1 MSCQTGKKI
10 FIFRGN
16 AKTEHI
22 HKEGIFLKRSLK
34 PVTCALVAA
43 LSLSVVPGVKL
54 GPLGVDVVSA
64 ATGAATPAAPAP
76 KAPAAPKV
84 TAPKTTAAPKAAVT
98 TVATAVARLLAVGS
112 NGSDV
117 ALLQTKLN
125 ENGFKLSVDGVF
137 GERTLEAVKSYQGKN
152 GLKADGIVGPKTLAK
167 LNPAPVVTPEPT
179 PAPAPT
185 PVDVVT
191 TASLVNNVEAFAKGI
206 SKDGKWIISTLNDL
220 TSDKTLVLEGEFKNG
235 KKNADGTDAIQ
246 RKIALYTQD
255 KDKNVTAR
263 FTLTAPKLVIKS
275 PNARIQSGT
284 FKGDLYV
291 RVPNF
296 QLVDAT
302 VDGNVY
308 FTTKEAQDTFKMDA
322 KSSVT
327 GKQLLTAIDTTTSA
341 SLVDNVEAFEKGISK
356 DGKWIISVLNDLT
369 TNKTLVLDGEFKNG
383 KKDAAGNE
391 LIQRKISLYNQIS
404 LDGKKVPVES
414 YTLTAPKLVIK
425 SPEARIQGGTFK
437 GDLYVRVPNFQLV
450 NAKVDGNVYFT
461 TQEAQ
466 DTFKVD
472 ANSSVTGK
480 QLLTAIDTTTS
491 ASLVDNVEAFEK
503 GISKDG
509 KWIISVLNDLT
520 TDKALVLDG
529 EFKNGKKDAAG
540 NELIQRKISLYNQI
554 SLDGKKVPVESYT
567 LTAPTLTINSPEAR
581 IQGGT
586 FKGDVYVTV
595 PNFQLV
601 NAKVDGN
608 VYFTTKEAQDTFK
621 VDANSS
627 VTGKQEL
634 KTN

>member
-1 MSCQTGKKI
+1 M
-10 FIFRGN
+10 
-16 AKTEHI
+16 
-22 HKEGIFLKRSLK
+22 KRSLK

-84 TAPKTTAAPKAAVT
+84 TAPKVTAPKATAPKTTAAPKAAVT

-167 LNPAPVVTPEPT
+167 LNPAAPVVTPE
-179 PAPAPT
+179 PT

-191 TASLVNNVEAFAKGI
+191 TASLVNNIEAFEKGI
-206 SKDGKWIISTLNDL
+206 SEEGKWIISTLNDL

-308 FTTKEAQDTFKMDA
+308 FTTQEAQDTFKMDA

-391 LIQRKISLYNQIS
+391 LIQRKISLYNQIT
-404 LDGKKVPVES
+404 LDGKKVSVES

-437 GDLYVRVPNFQLV
+437 GDVYVRVPNFQLV

-461 TQEAQ
+461 TKEAQ

-472 ANSSVTGK
+472 AGSSVTGK
-480 QLLTAIDTTTS
+480 QLLTEIDTTTS

-509 KWIISVLNDLT
+509 KWIISVLNDLA
-520 TDKALVLDG
+520 TDKDLVLDG

-554 SLDGKKVPVESYT
+554 SLEGKKVSVESYT

-608 VYFTTKEAQDTFK
+608 VYFTTKEAQETFK

-634 KTN
+634 KIN